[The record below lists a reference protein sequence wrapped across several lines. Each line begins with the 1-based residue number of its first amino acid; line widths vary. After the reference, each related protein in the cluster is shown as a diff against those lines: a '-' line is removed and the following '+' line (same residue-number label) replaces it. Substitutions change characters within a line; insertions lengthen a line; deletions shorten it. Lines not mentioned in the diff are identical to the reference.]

1 MDWIQEAAEKSVR
14 TLLIKTAS
22 TLGNYLE
29 ATESL
34 DDGSDISIK
43 ITINP
48 TTGDSVFDFTDSAP
62 EVYGNL
68 NAPKAVTYS
77 AVIYCLRLVS
87 QSLAPVYRLSSATC
101 DLILKH
107 GLRCLIGFD
116 VPLNQGCLN
125 PIEIKLKEGSILCP
139 SDSAAVVG
147 GNVLTSQRVVDVV
160 LKAFFSVSASQEFV
174 RNDPSLRGPHG
185 RSDRS
190 SGPNAFE

>member
-14 TLLIKTAS
+14 TLLIKTAA
-22 TLGNYLE
+22 TLGTYLE
-29 ATESL
+29 ATKSL

-87 QSLAPVYRLSSATC
+87 NFLALQHH
-101 DLILKH
+101 L
-107 GLRCLIGFD
+107 
-116 VPLNQGCLN
+116 
-125 PIEIKLKEGSILCP
+125 
-139 SDSAAVVG
+139 
-147 GNVLTSQRVVDVV
+147 
-160 LKAFFSVSASQEFV
+160 
-174 RNDPSLRGPHG
+174 
-185 RSDRS
+185 
-190 SGPNAFE
+190 